1 MHNFPRLSGL
11 GLVFF
16 GAVLTKFSTWDV
28 LQAARSGAESVSYS
42 MKFVMVS
49 LVLLELGLVMLAL
62 GPAYYHWFHRG
73 DDRSKLTPLGFLLV
87 VLLLVPAFG
96 GYGWLESQLALLGYS
111 KR

>member
-49 LVLLELGLVMLAL
+49 RSIGIGAGDVGAGAGLLSLVS
-62 GPAYYHWFHRG
+62 PR
-73 DDRSKLTPLGFLLV
+73 
-87 VLLLVPAFG
+87 
-96 GYGWLESQLALLGYS
+96 
-111 KR
+111 